1 MHKFVLTLLVG
12 LSGLGAT
19 AAIAAP
25 PMVIVDE
32 AKVVREEPPPHG
44 AIGMSTAYRIT
55 DAVPGRTMEFR
66 KRALH
71 KGAAIGLHPIAHDEI
86 YYVVSGTGEVT
97 SDGVSRTVTAG
108 MSAYLY
114 NGATVGISQKGDE
127 PLTLIIAYPL
137 PAPVK

>member
-1 MHKFVLTLLVG
+1 MRKTILTMLA
-12 LSGLGAT
+12 SAFALGAG
-19 AAIAAP
+19 AAMAAP

-44 AIGMSTAYRIT
+44 AIGMSTAWRIT

-86 YYVVSGTGEVT
+86 YYVFSGTGEVT

-114 NGATVGISQKGDE
+114 SGATVGIRQKGDE

>member
-1 MHKFVLTLLVG
+1 MRKTILTLLACAFA
-12 LSGLGAT
+12 LGAGG
-19 AAIAAP
+19 AIAAP

-44 AIGMSTAYRIT
+44 NIGMSTAYRIT
-55 DAVPGRTMEFR
+55 DGVPGRTFEFR

-97 SDGVSRTVTAG
+97 SDGVSQTVTAG
-108 MSAYLY
+108 MSAYFY
-114 NGATVGISQKGDE
+114 NGATVGIRQTGDE
-127 PLTLIIAYPL
+127 PLMLIIAYPL
-137 PAPVK
+137 PAPAK